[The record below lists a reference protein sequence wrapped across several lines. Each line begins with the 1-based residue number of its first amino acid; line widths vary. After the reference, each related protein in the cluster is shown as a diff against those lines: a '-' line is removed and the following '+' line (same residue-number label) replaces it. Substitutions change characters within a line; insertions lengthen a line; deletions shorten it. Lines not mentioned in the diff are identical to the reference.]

1 MMSDRLSIKT
11 NPILTAKHLA
21 SLHSAGV
28 YTGSDLVLADLNSLA
43 NRCTLSINE
52 LSVLKRCVVEAVA
65 DPVTGEC
72 MLGEI
77 VTKKKKNVRMR
88 QSYDRMYTYFV
99 IYW

>member
-28 YTGSDLVLADLNSLA
+28 YTGSDLVLVDLNSLA

-52 LSVLKRCVVEAVA
+52 LSILKRCVVEAVA
-65 DPVTGEC
+65 DPVTGES
-72 MLGEI
+72 MLGEFLWKRTNLRNAT
-77 VTKKKKNVRMR
+77 VL
-88 QSYDRMYTYFV
+88 
-99 IYW
+99 